1 MCYGQPSF
9 NSGQWAVARRHLRQ
23 LCVDAD
29 IGITGA
35 NLLIAETGQISIT
48 GHEGNARLGALRPS
62 RGGERSSRR
71 ESGAIPQ
78 DVTGRGFEVSPTG
91 RGGI

>member
-1 MCYGQPSF
+1 MCCGQPSF

-35 NLLIAETGQISIT
+35 NYLIAETGRISIT
-48 GHEGNARLGALRPS
+48 GHEGNARLTVALSRIHIAPS
-62 RGGERSSRR
+62 GIEKVIRDPEDLSVLSPMLATAG
-71 ESGAIPQ
+71 SG
-78 DVTGRGFEVSPTG
+78 
-91 RGGI
+91 